1 MGENS
6 AIEWTTH
13 TWNPWLGCT
22 EVSPGCDHCYA
33 RELARRYGWASWGKG
48 AERHRTSAAT
58 WRQPVLWNRKA
69 ATSGDR
75 VFVFCA
81 SLADFFDPEVPDD
94 WRRDAWDV
102 VRQTPWL
109 TWQILT
115 KRPNLIPRFLPP
127 DWFEGWPHVW
137 LGTSV
142 EDQRN
147 TWRIDKLVQVP
158 AAVRFLSCE
167 PLLGPVQIPRGI
179 RGVIQRGP
187 SPVDAWNAIFGANDA
202 YAGGTPLM
210 PMPNLLH
217 WVICGGESGP
227 HARPMHPDWA
237 RSLRDQC
244 VAAGVP
250 FLFKQWGNLISI
262 HGGPVVGAH
271 QHPLHHW
278 RLDWDDDREDPR
290 RYRVVAMMGP
300 DGTTRGDTQV
310 TDMFWNVGKRAA
322 GRLLD
327 GIEHNAMP
335 EVRHAR

>member
-1 MGENS
+1 MGDNS

-13 TWNPWLGCT
+13 TWNPWIGCT

-48 AERHRTSAAT
+48 AERHRTSAAM
-58 WRQPVLWNRKA
+58 WRQPVLWNRTA

-115 KRPNLIPRFLPP
+115 KRPNLILRFLPP
-127 DWFEGWPHVW
+127 DWGEGWPNVW

-147 TWRIDKLVQVP
+147 TWRIGKLLQVP

-167 PLLGPVQIPRGI
+167 PLLGPVDI
-179 RGVIQRGP
+179 RWCLEPEQYDR
-187 SPVDAWNAIFGANDA
+187 VDQS
-202 YAGGTPLM
+202 AGLGLPLI
-210 PMPNLLH
+210 H
-217 WVICGGESGP
+217 WVICGGESSP

-244 VAAGVP
+244 VAAGAP
-250 FLFKQWGNLISI
+250 FLFKQWGE
-262 HGGPVVGAH
+262 HRPVA
-271 QHPLHHW
+271 PD
-278 RLDWDDDREDPR
+278 RLASVPSDTRLVMDEREGSVFMVR
-290 RYRVVAMMGP
+290 
-300 DGTTRGDTQV
+300 
-310 TDMFWNVGKRAA
+310 VGKRAA

-327 GIEHNAMP
+327 GRTWDEMP

>member
-1 MGENS
+1 MGDNS

-13 TWNPWLGCT
+13 TFNPWIGCT

-33 RELARRYGWASWGKG
+33 RELARRYGWSSWGKG
-48 AERHRTSAAT
+48 AERHRTSAAV
-58 WRQPVLWNRKA
+58 WRQPILWNRKA
-69 ATSGDR
+69 ATSGDP

-102 VRQTPWL
+102 IRRTPHL

-127 DWFEGWPHVW
+127 DWGDGWPHVW
-137 LGTSV
+137 LGTST

-147 TWRIDKLVQVP
+147 TWRARKLHEVP
-158 AAVRFLSCE
+158 AAVHFWSVE
-167 PLLGPVQIPRGI
+167 PMLG
-179 RGVIQRGP
+179 
-187 SPVDAWNAIFGANDA
+187 AIDTTGL
-202 YAGGTPLM
+202 PL
-210 PMPNLLH
+210 PE

-244 VAAGVP
+244 AAAGVP
-250 FLFKQWGNLISI
+250 FLFKQWGHYRPGLAGE
-262 HGGPVVGAH
+262 HGARRIDSSGREVLDRMAWDAEDAYVV
-271 QHPLHHW
+271 P
-278 RLDWDDDREDPR
+278 
-290 RYRVVAMMGP
+290 
-300 DGTTRGDTQV
+300 
-310 TDMFWNVGKRAA
+310 VGKHAA
-322 GRLLD
+322 GRVLD
-327 GIEHNAMP
+327 GRTWDEMP